1 MLKPYMIFSRSAGS
15 EQCAGLAFALNHK
28 QARRVGWQSFANEIT
43 DEYTDLAAN
52 IIRGCKW
59 LLEEADAIKFANNE
73 AHCIYPKSCKRCECW
88 GQAPIGDDGICYDC
102 KSSLEVVKV

>member
-1 MLKPYMIFSRSAGS
+1 MSKLKPYMIFSRSAGH

-28 QARRVGWQSFANEIT
+28 QARRIGWQSFAGEIT

-59 LLEEADAIKFANNE
+59 LLEEADAIKLVNNE
-73 AHCIYPKSCKRCECW
+73 AHCTYPKSCKRCEHW
-88 GQAPIGDDGICYDC
+88 GHSPIGDDGICYDC
-102 KSSLEVVKV
+102 KSSLDV